1 MFTPKKICFTLHLMV
16 LIGNERKENGSHQN
30 CSSIRFYGP
39 QYYQGFNWA
48 SNEKGRWPISRRS
61 LMITPFHHF
70 QTQAIRAIPA
80 KSGRRKLCQM
90 RQNAEVNSKKK
101 RRCNVR
107 KKVKS
112 RKLAKP
118 HGLSSHALGNSRKLR
133 NRKKIKVKKKKKK
146 PYKSKTLTSTQPS
159 ASDNPLITHA
169 LENIPST
176 TTTERGFYT
185 HSFTPP
191 STTPRYLGMFIF
203 QRLKD
208 ISRNNI
214 FV

>member
-16 LIGNERKENGSHQN
+16 LIGNERNENASYQN
-30 CSSIRFYGP
+30 CSSIRFHGP
-39 QYYQGFNWA
+39 QYYQGVSWA
-48 SNEKGRWPISRRS
+48 SNVKGRWPISRRS

-90 RQNAEVNSKKK
+90 RQNAGVNSKKK

-107 KKVKS
+107 KKFKNRKS
-112 RKLAKP
+112 AKP
-118 HGLSSHALGNSRKLR
+118 HGWSSHALGNSRKLR

-146 PYKSKTLTSTQPS
+146 LYKSKTSTSTLPS
-159 ASDNPLITHA
+159 SSDKPLVTHA
-169 LENIPST
+169 LENVPST
-176 TTTERGFYT
+176 TTTEKGFYT

-191 STTPRYLGMFIF
+191 STTPRFLGMFIF
-203 QRLKD
+203 QHPKD
-208 ISRNNI
+208 IL
-214 FV
+214 

>member
-1 MFTPKKICFTLHLMV
+1 MFTPKKICFTLYLMV

-30 CSSIRFYGP
+30 CSSVRFYGP
-39 QYYQGFNWA
+39 QHYQGVNWA
-48 SNEKGRWPISRRS
+48 SNVNRHWPISRRS

-70 QTQAIRAIPA
+70 QTQTIRAIPA

-90 RQNAEVNSKKK
+90 RQNAGVNSKKK

-107 KKVKS
+107 KKVKN
-112 RKLAKP
+112 RKSAKP
-118 HGLSSHALGNSRKLR
+118 HGWSSDAFGNSRKLR

-146 PYKSKTLTSTQPS
+146 PYKSKTITSTLPS
-159 ASDNPLITHA
+159 SSDKPLVTFA

-176 TTTERGFYT
+176 TTTEKGFYT
-185 HSFTPP
+185 DSFTPP
-191 STTPRYLGMFIF
+191 STTPRFLGMFIF

-208 ISRNNI
+208 III
-214 FV
+214 FLV

>member
-70 QTQAIRAIPA
+70 QSQAIRAVPA
-80 KSGRRKLCQM
+80 KSGRRTLCQM
-90 RQNAEVNSKKK
+90 RQNAGVNSKKK

-107 KKVKS
+107 KKIKNKKS
-112 RKLAKP
+112 AKP
-118 HGLSSHALGNSRKLR
+118 HGWSSHALGNSRKLR
-133 NRKKIKVKKKKKK
+133 NRKKINVKKKKKNS
-146 PYKSKTLTSTQPS
+146 YKSKTLTSTLS
-159 ASDNPLITHA
+159 SSSYKHLVSHA
-169 LENIPST
+169 NQSMESIPST
-176 TTTERGFYT
+176 ATTEKGFRAQG
-185 HSFTPP
+185 FTPP
-191 STTPRYLGMFIF
+191 STTPRFLGMLIV
-203 QRLKD
+203 QRIKD
-208 ISRNNI
+208 IYL
-214 FV
+214 V